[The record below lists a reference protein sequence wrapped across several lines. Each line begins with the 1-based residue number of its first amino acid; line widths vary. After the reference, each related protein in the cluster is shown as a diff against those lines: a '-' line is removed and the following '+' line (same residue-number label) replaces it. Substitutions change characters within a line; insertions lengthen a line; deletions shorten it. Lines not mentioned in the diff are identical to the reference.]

1 MTTHKR
7 MNLQII
13 HDSKGNPTGVFIPM
27 PDWKKLK
34 KQYSGLEKLEYEAP
48 ARDQLVDELKEA
60 IQELKAVEQGTK
72 QARPL
77 ADLLNEL

>member
-1 MTTHKR
+1 

-34 KQYSGLEKLEYEAP
+34 KQYSELEKLEYEVP
-48 ARDQLVDELKEA
+48 TKEQLIAELKEA
-60 IQELKAVEQGTK
+60 VLELKAVEQGAK
-72 QARPL
+72 QPRPL

>member
-1 MTTHKR
+1 

-34 KQYSGLEKLEYEAP
+34 KQYSELEKLEYESP
-48 ARDQLVDELKEA
+48 TKEQLLAELKEA
-60 IQELKAVEQGTK
+60 VQELKAVEQGTK
-72 QARPL
+72 QPRPL

>member
-1 MTTHKR
+1 

-27 PDWKKLK
+27 QDWKQLK
-34 KQYSGLEKLEYEAP
+34 KRYRDLEQYEVEESTKE
-48 ARDQLVDELKEA
+48 QLLSELKEA
-60 IQELKAVEQGTK
+60 ILELKAIEQGTK

>member
-1 MTTHKR
+1 

-27 PDWKKLK
+27 SDWKKLK
-34 KQYSGLEKLEYEAP
+34 KQYADLDQYEIAEP
-48 ARDQLVDELKEA
+48 TKKQLITQLKEA

-72 QARPL
+72 QAHPL

>member
-1 MTTHKR
+1 MS
-7 MNLQII
+7 LQII

-34 KQYSGLEKLEYEAP
+34 KQYSGLEKLEQETP
-48 ARDQLVDELKEA
+48 AKEQLLAELKEA
-60 IQELKAVEQGTK
+60 VQELKAVEQGKK
-72 QARPL
+72 QPRPL

>member
-1 MTTHKR
+1 

-34 KQYSGLEKLEYEAP
+34 KQYSELEKLEHESP
-48 ARDQLVDELKEA
+48 TKDQLLADLKEA
-60 IQELKAVEQGTK
+60 VQELKAVEQGTQK
-72 QARPL
+72 PRPL
-77 ADLLNEL
+77 VDLLNEL